1 MTHLEP
7 SCGPD
12 EHHPAG
18 GPNPD
23 WLVVTEAI
31 PLVRLSTTK
40 PESIGRTIR
49 RWIAKGRLPARRAQ
63 GPELGEL
70 LLARRIV
77 GLPPEGYVYLI
88 HRDALLHVL
97 SERGARR

>member
-1 MTHLEP
+1 MTDLESSP
-7 SCGPD
+7 MPD
-12 EHHPAG
+12 EQNHRGGIDPA
-18 GPNPD
+18 
-23 WLVVTEAI
+23 WLVITEAI
-31 PLVRLSTTK
+31 PLVQLSTSN

-49 RWIAKGRLPARRAQ
+49 RWIAEGKLPARKAR

-88 HRDALLHVL
+88 HRDVL
-97 SERGARR
+97 VRVLTRRDARR